1 MPDISE
7 KNYKK
12 QIYSWAMYDW
22 ANSAFATSILAGIL
36 PIYYSKV
43 AAASLAPNTA
53 TIYWSYT
60 LTIALVIIAFLAPVI
75 GAISDYSN
83 NKIRFLKIFA
93 FVGILFTALLYFVN
107 SGDWFYASF
116 IFILANIGFAMA
128 EIFYNSLL
136 KYIARTD
143 DVDRVSALG
152 YAIGYLGGGLLLG
165 INLLMFLFIKDSQF
179 ASKLCFISVSIW
191 WAFFSIPILKYVKEP
206 NTNPDPKNISY
217 IRVGFSRTINT
228 FKEIRK
234 YRQLF
239 FFLLAFWIYNDG
251 IGTII
256 KLAVIYG
263 AELGISSTSLL
274 GALLATQF
282 VGIPFTILFGK
293 LAGKIGSKNSI
304 FIGLTVYTLISII
317 AFFITTAIHFWILA
331 LVLGTVQGGTQA
343 LSRSFFCSMVPK
355 EKSAE
360 FFGFYGMSS
369 KFAGIFG
376 PLVFALVGTMTG
388 SSRYG
393 IISIVIFF
401 ILGMI
406 LLSFV
411 NEKESAGKGR
421 S

>member
-1 MPDISE
+1 MPDINE
-7 KNYKK
+7 KGYKK

-43 AAASLAPNTA
+43 AASSLDPNTA

-60 LTIALVIIAFLAPVI
+60 LTIALVVIAFLAPVI

-83 NKIRFLKIFA
+83 KKITFLKIFA
-93 FVGILFTALLYFVN
+93 GIGILFTALLYFIN
-107 SGDWFYASF
+107 SGDWIFASLV
-116 IFILANIGFAMA
+116 FILANIGFALA

-136 KYIARTD
+136 KFIARPD
-143 DVDRVSALG
+143 DVDRVSTLG

-165 INLLMFLFIKDSQF
+165 INLLMFLTIKDSQL
-179 ASKLCFISVSIW
+179 AAKLCFISVSIW
-191 WAFFSIPILKYVKEP
+191 WAFFSIPIFKYVNEP
-206 NTNPDPKNISY
+206 NTNPGPKNINY
-217 IRVGFSRTINT
+217 IKTGFSRTIRT

-239 FFLLAFWIYNDG
+239 FFLLAFWVYNDG

-256 KLAVIYG
+256 KLAIIYG

-274 GALLATQF
+274 GALLATQLI
-282 VGIPFTILFGK
+282 GIPFTLLFGR

-304 FIGLTVYTLISII
+304 FIGLMVYTLISIL
-317 AFFITTAIHFWILA
+317 AFFITTAFHFWILA
-331 LVLGTVQGGTQA
+331 LMVGTVQGGTQA
-343 LSRSFFCSMVPK
+343 LSRSYFCSMVPE

-376 PLVFALVGTMTG
+376 PLIFALVGTMTG
-388 SSRYG
+388 SSRYS

-401 ILGMI
+401 ILGMV

-411 NEKESAGKGR
+411 NEKESPGSCK